1 MLSLFKMFLLCSS
14 WVLCMHS
21 EFLKTLHSEAS
32 LVVQWIRI
40 RQPMQ
45 GTQVRSLVQED
56 STCCETVG
64 PYTMATKSALWS
76 PHAATTEARVPGACA
91 LQEEKPPHPG
101 AHARQQRVSSTH
113 CHYRKACTQPRRPST
128 A

>member
-45 GTQVRSLVQED
+45 GAQVRSLVRED

-76 PHAATTEARVPGACA
+76 PHLHQSSALAASTSPPRGGEDYREGAKTSASASAR
-91 LQEEKPPHPG
+91 
-101 AHARQQRVSSTH
+101 RSSQLH
-113 CHYRKACTQPRRPST
+113 LSLPFGWVI
-128 A
+128 